1 MSKKISTADMKKMM
15 ASLKRD
21 KAKPKKR
28 VPPKTTTDDLI
39 ALKKIKLLQEGKTSA
54 TKAAPAASNLASRVN
69 FNADKVHAKADRL
82 IVNEKPKT
90 KVPENFFDDKKE
102 MEAKKDQIE
111 METDSQ
117 IETEDVFERPNKR
130 LESGQKGVKVKGI
143 GIAKNLPQGFFDDK
157 TKDANIR
164 GVETPAD
171 KEAREMTE
179 FKDAI
184 NEEMVKSH
192 QMLEEDDESQNLAKD
207 IVEVDLQMS
216 LFTKTKSLADRAAA
230 LRAKREELR
239 NLEETQEMDASD
251 SDSDTE
257 IDWRQ
262 QNIF

>member
-1 MSKKISTADMKKMM
+1 
-15 ASLKRD
+15 
-21 KAKPKKR
+21 
-28 VPPKTTTDDLI
+28 
-39 ALKKIKLLQEGKTSA
+39 
-54 TKAAPAASNLASRVN
+54 
-69 FNADKVHAKADRL
+69 
-82 IVNEKPKT
+82 
-90 KVPENFFDDKKE
+90 
-102 MEAKKDQIE
+102 
-111 METDSQ
+111 
-117 IETEDVFERPNKR
+117 
-130 LESGQKGVKVKGI
+130 
-143 GIAKNLPQGFFDDK
+143 
-157 TKDANIR
+157 
-164 GVETPAD
+164 
-171 KEAREMTE
+171 MTE

-207 IVEVDLQMS
+207 IGIFTVQFKLTLNSKNVVAKKIFIQKTYMNQVPIEILVEVDLQMS